1 MSENVTEDQE
11 FAQFAAKMAAG
22 APADAPEAPAAE
34 PAADPGAVPTPAPE
48 GEPAKEPTETPPKVE
63 AAPEAPKAP
72 EKKTDWTAAL
82 AKEKEKRQAKIAAKL
97 AADKQAAELA
107 AAKEKAARLDEIMTL
122 SKEKRLAALEKLGMT
137 VDDVNTEY
145 VRSIEQ
151 DGNKPPPYVSALE
164 KKLEQQEA
172 LLRQIAE
179 RDARRD
185 TEALEQRRAET
196 LREIESSVG
205 EAIKTKA
212 DDFELLSRHK
222 QGKEIVINLLAA
234 HHEATG
240 EVLGIEQACAKVE
253 AFLMEDLK
261 PFTETK
267 KFRSAATQKSTDTP
281 TISGDMRQSE
291 PRGASGSDEDNEFLK
306 TGLRLLTQAG

>member
-1 MSENVTEDQE
+1 MSENVTEEQE
-11 FAQFAAKMAAG
+11 FAQFAAKMTAG
-22 APADAPEAPAAE
+22 EPDTEQKKPDEEPTEAPAA
-34 PAADPGAVPTPAPE
+34 DPELAPDA
-48 GEPAKEPTETPPKVE
+48 EPAKEPTEAPPKVE
-63 AAPEAPKAP
+63 AKPEPPKEP

-97 AADKQAAELA
+97 AADKQASDLA
-107 AAKEKAARLDEIMTL
+107 AAQAKAAQLDEIMQL

-145 VRSIEQ
+145 IRDIEQ
-151 DGNKPPPYVSALE
+151 NPNKPPPYVSALE
-164 KKLEQQEA
+164 KKLEEQTA
-172 LLRQIAE
+172 MLKQIAE
-179 RDARRD
+179 R
-185 TEALEQRRAET
+185 EAQREAQAIEARRAET
-196 LREIESSVG
+196 LREIENSVG

-240 EVLGIEQACAKVE
+240 EVLSIEQACSKVE
-253 AFLMEDLK
+253 AFLLEDLK

-267 KFRSAATQKSTDTP
+267 KFRSATQKSTDTP

-291 PRGASGSDEDNEFLK
+291 PRGASGSDEDTEFLK

>member
-1 MSENVTEDQE
+1 MSDQVTEDQE
-11 FAQFAAKMAAG
+11 FAQFASKLAASSV
-22 APADAPEAPAAE
+22 EAPAE
-34 PAADPGAVPTPAPE
+34 TAPE
-48 GEPAKEPTETPPKVE
+48 KPAEAPAEEKEAAPVEQKPAEEPAKVEAKPEPPKE
-63 AAPEAPKAP
+63 P
-72 EKKTDWTAAL
+72 EKPKDWSAAL

-97 AADKQAAELA
+97 AADKQAAEFA
-107 AAKEKAARLDEIMTL
+107 AAQAKAAQLDEIMKL
-122 SKEKRLAALEKLGMT
+122 SKEKRLAALEKLGIT

-151 DGNKPPPYVSALE
+151 EPNKPPPVVSALQRE
-164 KKLEQQEA
+164 LAETKAQIKE
-172 LLRQIAE
+172 LLD
-179 RDARRD
+179 RDAKRD
-185 TEALEQRRAET
+185 AQLLEQRRQET

-212 DDFELLSRHK
+212 DEFELLSRHK

-253 AFLMEDLK
+253 AYLLEDLK
-261 PFTETK
+261 PFAETK
-267 KFRSAATQKSTDTP
+267 KFRATTQKPADTP
-281 TISGDMRQSE
+281 TISGDMRQSQ
-291 PRGASGSDEDNEFLK
+291 PHASSGSDEDREFLT

>member
-1 MSENVTEDQE
+1 MSENVTEEQE
-11 FAQFAAKMAAG
+11 FAQFAAKMAAEKPE
-22 APADAPEAPAAE
+22 AAPEAPAEA
-34 PAADPGAVPTPAPE
+34 PAAETSAESAPPPSAD
-48 GEPAKEPTETPPKVE
+48 GEKEPTEAPPKVE
-63 AAPEAPKAP
+63 AKPEAPKAP
-72 EKKTDWTAAL
+72 EKKTDWSAAL

-97 AADKQAAELA
+97 AAEKQAADLA
-107 AAKEKAARLDEIMTL
+107 AAQAKAAQLDEIMKL

-145 VRSIEQ
+145 IRDIEANP
-151 DGNKPPPYVSALE
+151 NKPPPYVSALE
-164 KKLEQQEA
+164 KKLEEQTA
-172 LLRQIAE
+172 MLKQIAE
-179 RDARRD
+179 REAQR
-185 TEALEQRRAET
+185 EAQALEARRAET
-196 LREIESSVG
+196 LREIENSVG

-240 EVLGIEQACAKVE
+240 EVLSIEQACAKVE
-253 AFLMEDLK
+253 AYLTEDLK

-267 KFRSAATQKSTDTP
+267 KFRASIQKPADTP

-291 PRGASGSDEDNEFLK
+291 PRGTSGSDEDTEFLK
-306 TGLRLLTQAG
+306 TGLRLLSQAG

>member
-1 MSENVTEDQE
+1 MSETITEEQE
-11 FAQFAAKMAAG
+11 FAQFAAKMAAEKPE
-22 APADAPEAPAAE
+22 AAPEAPAEA
-34 PAADPGAVPTPAPE
+34 PAAETSVESAPPQAAD
-48 GEPAKEPTETPPKVE
+48 GEKEPTGAPPKVE
-63 AAPEAPKAP
+63 AKPEAPKAP

-107 AAKEKAARLDEIMTL
+107 AAKEKAAKLDEIMTL

-137 VDDVNTEY
+137 IDDVNTEY

-164 KKLEQQEA
+164 KKLEEQTA
-172 LLRQIAE
+172 MLKQIAE
-179 RDARRD
+179 R
-185 TEALEQRRAET
+185 EAQREAQAVEARRAET
-196 LREIESSVG
+196 LREIETNVG
-205 EAIKTKA
+205 EAIKSKA

-240 EVLGIEQACAKVE
+240 EVLSIEQACAKVE
-253 AFLMEDLK
+253 AFLLEDLK

-267 KFRSAATQKSTDTP
+267 KFRSAIQKPADTQ

-291 PRGASGSDEDNEFLK
+291 PRGTSGSDEDTEFLK
-306 TGLRLLTQAG
+306 TGLRLLSQAG